1 MSPIGI
7 HMCITCHKSHVTKR
21 TPADHQSGQHVT
33 SLTKLSSVAQ
43 ENFILQ
49 EMFRNWFHSLVF
61 QGKLSMNNILIQK
74 NCGLTL
80 KHSPISLHIPFSFDF
95 FYNFYLFAVPPFPL
109 PLMALVA
116 SLSPAPLMGVLSAS
130 PSLQWYRHQWGGVF
144 LMQSCIEILKVK
156 SLEHKITLV
165 FQKQMFS
172 SGYLF
177 VFFVITSGK
186 IFSVGNYSRVMFSSG
201 QLFVVDVFLWV
212 IINAECFYLTI
223 IKGKCFPLC
232 NYQRRMLQQQQ
243 PSRGL
248 PPAP

>member
-21 TPADHQSGQHVT
+21 TPADHQSAQHVT

-43 ENFILQ
+43 EKFHPP
-49 EMFRNWFHSLVF
+49 RNVQKLIHSSVF
-61 QGKLSMNNILIQK
+61 QCKLSMNNILIQK
-74 NCGLTL
+74 NRGPTL

-144 LMQSCIEILKVK
+144 LMQSCFEILKVK
-156 SLEHKITLV
+156 SLEDKITLV

-172 SGYLF
+172 SGY
-177 VFFVITSGK
+177 
-186 IFSVGNYSRVMFSSG
+186 
-201 QLFVVDVFLWV
+201 FLCSLLSPVAKYFRWV
-212 IINAECFYLTI
+212 IIQ
-223 IKGKCFPLC
+223 G
-232 NYQRRMLQQQQ
+232 
-243 PSRGL
+243 
-248 PPAP
+248 